1 MKLPEGFN
9 GNAIAKVLEVYSYY
23 DFDEI
28 SCQFNEAERIKIHVH
43 VSNNIN
49 IGGWKYIYMSNDD
62 ITTQTVYNDDT
73 NLYESMDTNSKNDYI
88 YMIKILKIIK

>member
-9 GNAIAKVLEVYSYY
+9 GNAIAKVLEVYNYY

-28 SCQFNEAERIKIHVH
+28 SCQFNEAEIIKIHVC

-62 ITTQTVYNDDT
+62 ITTKTVYDDDT
-73 NLYESMDTNSKNDYI
+73 NLYESMDTNSKNDCI

>member
-9 GNAIAKVLEVYSYY
+9 GNAIAKVFEVYSCY
-23 DFDEI
+23 DSDEI
-28 SCQFNEAERIKIHVH
+28 LCELNEAEIIKIYVN
-43 VSNNIN
+43 VSDNIN

-62 ITTQTVYNDDT
+62 ITARTVYNDDT
-73 NLYESMDTNSKNDYI
+73 NLYESMDANSKNDCI